1 MTIHIAGKK
10 IEAWWLV
17 LAVILAVAAFF
28 RFYDLGKC
36 AFRGDTI
43 LLWNMAL
50 RKVPPGLL
58 LTQWFEV
65 SGAAGQMP
73 MPAFLMQEFLSLAGW
88 PLTPFWVRFPFAFFG
103 LLAVPAAF
111 FGGRKLFGTAFG
123 LVVAALLAVNSFH
136 IATARES
143 YFYST
148 LLFGYFLYFWCGAAI
163 TDRLLT
169 GQAVKAGD
177 LTILAAAL
185 FFTAYSQITGLL
197 ICAAAAILFFGLLF
211 LRQRKLP
218 VFKKNLISL
227 VVVHVVMLSPVAIA
241 SWGLRPLLSQIGANR
256 ERGAEVVAMSGY
268 NLFRGVTEALEQFS
282 WGWTWPRI
290 TLLIVVIAAAT
301 YAFIRNREF
310 RGLWLLYFI
319 VAEIVLFSISRT
331 ASGANYEAR
340 YMSGFF
346 PFFLAAL
353 AYGLLYFPKTVL
365 GDRTPQGTARG
376 IAGAFCAVGLGACLY
391 PAYLQTQSTGAPA
404 PYYDLI
410 RWTDSNLPKGTPI
423 LVDRWFESWNEIA
436 AHPTTN
442 VFFTFTVPNEPPEA
456 YIKNRWRDTAKEFF
470 ARFPDAAYL
479 EIAKSYWEVPGIGSW
494 EWPRQYFARHVAITN
509 EAGLKLRHL
518 GLANRGDFYAAN
530 TNRVIIEIFFNTPGD
545 VISKARASGKKAI
558 ALYGPGWSYTKTQDY
573 RDWRVLEGDAA
584 IDLYNLTPSPLTVQV
599 KIRALAVN
607 GSKQVRASNGAM
619 RTFAMNQ
626 FVDWPI
632 GDIVLAP
639 GLTQLQI
646 TDPLWSMGKTP
657 LVVEGVD
664 VAISAPAAI
673 PLQPNEATG
682 GSGEQAAQ

>member
-1 MTIHIAGKK
+1 MSIRIAGKK

-17 LAVILAVAAFF
+17 LTAIIAVAAFF

-50 RKVPPGLL
+50 RKVAPGLL

-73 MPAFLMQEFLSLAGW
+73 MPAFLMQGFLSLAGW
-88 PLTPFWVRFPFAFFG
+88 PLTPFWVRFPFALFG

-111 FGGRKLFGTAFG
+111 FGGRKLFGTTFG
-123 LVVAALLAVNSFH
+123 LVLAALLAVNSFH

-148 LLFGYFLYFWCGAAI
+148 LLFGYFLYFWCGASI

-169 GQAVKAGD
+169 GQALKAGD
-177 LTILAAAL
+177 LAILAAAL

-197 ICAAAAILFFGLLF
+197 ICVAAALLFFGLLF
-211 LRQRKLP
+211 LRQRKSP
-218 VFKKNLISL
+218 VFKRNLISL
-227 VVVHVVMLSPVAIA
+227 VAVHAVLLGPVAIA

-282 WGWTWPRI
+282 WGWTGPRI
-290 TLLIVVIAAAT
+290 ALLIVVIVAT
-301 YAFIRNREF
+301 IYAFIRNREF

-353 AYGLLYFPKTVL
+353 AYGFLYFPKAVF
-365 GDRTPQGTARG
+365 GDRLPEGAARG
-376 IAGAFCAVGLGACLY
+376 IAGAFCAVGLGASVY
-391 PAYLQTQSTGAPA
+391 PAYLQTQLTGAPA

-456 YIKNRWRDTAKEFF
+456 YIKNRWRDTAMDFF
-470 ARFPDAAYL
+470 TRFPDAAYL
-479 EIAKSYWEVPGIGSW
+479 EVAKSYWQVPGIGPW
-494 EWPRQYFARHVAITN
+494 MWPREYFARHVAITN
-509 EAGLKLRHL
+509 EAGLKLRYF
-518 GLANRGDFYAAN
+518 GLANRGDFYAAD
-530 TNRVIIEIFFNTPGD
+530 TNRVIVEIYYNTPED
-545 VISKARASGKKAI
+545 VANKARAAGRQAI
-558 ALYGPGWSYTKTQDY
+558 GLYGAGWSYTKTQDY
-573 RDWRVLEGDAA
+573 RDWRVFEDAA
-584 IDLYNLTPSPLTVQV
+584 TLNLHNLTDAPLTVEV
-599 KIRALAVN
+599 TIRAMAVS
-607 GSKQVRASNGAM
+607 GSKKIRASNGAEH
-619 RTFAMNQ
+619 TFPGNQ
-626 FVDWPI
+626 QQDWSI
-632 GDIVLAP
+632 GRLTLAP
-639 GLTQLQI
+639 GVTPLQLA
-646 TDPLWSMGKTP
+646 DALWSMGKIP
-657 LVVEGVD
+657 LVVAGFDVRVVQAPGV
-664 VAISAPAAI
+664 ATEAAPIHA
-673 PLQPNEATG
+673 N
-682 GSGEQAAQ
+682 